1 MPSPKADCDLER
13 IASRPIVALTL
24 SAFVAIAAVRV
35 TDPLLPQLARE
46 FATTPSGASIVSTSA
61 MAAYGVCQVGYGP
74 LGERHGKYTVVTVVT
89 LLGAVFM
96 LACAFVPSLGV
107 LAALR
112 LGVGAMAAAVV
123 PLSIAYIADGTAYQ
137 VRQGVLARFLSG
149 QILGMLAAQ
158 ALGGIGA
165 EYIGWRGVFAAV
177 GTIYAIAGIA
187 LWREL
192 RSPRV
197 VERRVPEFRLSLA
210 MARYLA
216 LVQRGSVQRVLAVV
230 GAEGFLLYGALTF
243 VGAFLK
249 NDLGMSYSALGLVL
263 ACFGFGG
270 LSYTV
275 LAPHIVRRLGERGM
289 MLCGGLLMAAGFA
302 VCGLATMAWPITA
315 AMATSGLG
323 FYLMHNTLQTR
334 ASQMAPGERALGMSM
349 FSCALFV
356 SQAAGVTACAMM
368 IAAFGYRIVF
378 GVIALGLVALGG
390 SAVAL
395 LAHAS
400 LGEGTGAVS
409 RSERS

>member
-1 MPSPKADCDLER
+1 MPDPEDKPVPT
-13 IASRPIVALTL
+13 RPIVAVTL

-74 LGERHGKYTVVTVVT
+74 LGERHGKYTVVTAVT

-96 LACAFVPSLGV
+96 LACAFAPSLEV

-112 LGVGAMAAAVV
+112 LAVGAMAAAVV
-123 PLSIAYIADGTAYQ
+123 PLSIAYIADGTAYE
-137 VRQGVLARFLSG
+137 VRQRVLARFLSG

-158 ALGGIGA
+158 GLGGVGA
-165 EYIGWRGVFAAV
+165 DTLGWRGVFAAV
-177 GTIYAIAGIA
+177 AAIYAIVGLV

-197 VERRVPEFRLSLA
+197 VQRRSPEFRLSQA
-210 MARYLA
+210 MVRYLA
-216 LVQRGSVQRVLAVV
+216 LVQLGPVQRVLAVV
-230 GAEGFLLYGALTF
+230 SAEGFLLYGAQTF

-249 NDLGMSYSALGLVL
+249 NDLLMSYSALGLVL
-263 ACFGFGG
+263 ACFGLGG

-275 LAPHIVRRLGERGM
+275 LARHIVRRLGEGGM
-289 MLCGGLLMAAGFA
+289 LLCGGLLMAAGFA
-302 VCGLATMAWPITA
+302 VCSLAAVAWPVTA
-315 AMATSGLG
+315 AMVSSGFG

-349 FSCALFV
+349 FSCVLFV

-368 IAAFGYRIVF
+368 IAAFGYRLMF
-378 GVIALGLVALGG
+378 GVVALGLVALGV

-400 LGEGTGAVS
+400 RGEETGAAS
-409 RSERS
+409 RSEGS

>member
-1 MPSPKADCDLER
+1 
-13 IASRPIVALTL
+13 
-24 SAFVAIAAVRV
+24 
-35 TDPLLPQLARE
+35 
-46 FATTPSGASIVSTSA
+46 
-61 MAAYGVCQVGYGP
+61 
-74 LGERHGKYTVVTVVT
+74 
-89 LLGAVFM
+89 
-96 LACAFVPSLGV
+96 
-107 LAALR
+107 
-112 LGVGAMAAAVV
+112 MAAAVV
-123 PLSIAYIADGTAYQ
+123 PLSIAYIADGTVYQ

-165 EYIGWRGVFAAV
+165 DYIGWRGVFAAL
-177 GTIYAIAGIA
+177 GAIYAIVGIA
-187 LWREL
+187 LCREL

-197 VERRVPEFRLSLA
+197 VERRVPEFCLSLA

-216 LVQRGSVQRVLAVV
+216 LVQLGSVQRVLAVV
-230 GAEGFLLYGALTF
+230 SAEGFLLYGGLTF

-249 NDLGMSYSALGLVL
+249 NDLGMSYFALGLVL

-275 LAPHIVRRLGERGM
+275 LAPHIVRHLGELGM
-289 MLCGGLLMAAGFA
+289 MLCGGLLMATGFA
-302 VCGLATMAWPITA
+302 VCSLATMAWPVTA
-315 AMATSGLG
+315 AMASSGLG

-334 ASQMAPGERALGMSM
+334 ASQIAPGERALGMSM

-378 GVIALGLVALGG
+378 GMIALGLVALGG

-395 LAHAS
+395 LRMPALAK
-400 LGEGTGAVS
+400 GGAP
-409 RSERS
+409 

>member
-1 MPSPKADCDLER
+1 MPTPNADCDLER
-13 IASRPIVALTL
+13 IASRPIIALTL

-61 MAAYGVCQVGYGP
+61 MAAYGVCQVAYGP

-96 LACAFVPSLGV
+96 LGCAFAPSLGA
-107 LAALR
+107 LAVLR

-123 PLSIAYIADGTAYQ
+123 PLSIAYIGDSTPYE
-137 VRQGVLARFLSG
+137 VRQGVLARLLSG

-165 EYIGWRGVFAAV
+165 DYVGWRGVFAALSV
-177 GTIYAIAGIA
+177 VYAIVGIT

-216 LVQRGSVQRVLAVV
+216 LVRLGSVQRVLAVV
-230 GAEGFLLYGALTF
+230 GAEGFLLYGAVTF

-263 ACFGFGG
+263 ACFGVGG
-270 LSYTV
+270 LSYAM
-275 LAPHIVRRLGERGM
+275 LAAHFVKRLGERGM

-302 VCGLATMAWPITA
+302 VCSVATMAWPVAA
-315 AMATSGLG
+315 AMASSGLG

-349 FSCALFV
+349 FSSALFV

-368 IAAFGYRIVF
+368 IAALGYRIVF
-378 GVIALGLVALGG
+378 GLIALGLVALGS
-390 SAVAL
+390 SAVAV
-395 LAHAS
+395 LAHA
-400 LGEGTGAVS
+400 GPDERTGAAS